1 MKINNTNI
9 QNARYITGNIDQILE
24 EHADEVGVIF
34 GHSDNLSDI
43 CGYFVFVM
51 GFGTTPGHLRTTC
64 DWQFWCSTQVFWP
77 TSWVECVGEIVVY
90 L

>member
-51 GFGTTPGHLRTTC
+51 GFGTTPGHYAQLAIGSSGIAHRYFSPQAG
-64 DWQFWCSTQVFWP
+64 WNAW
-77 TSWVECVGEIVVY
+77 GK